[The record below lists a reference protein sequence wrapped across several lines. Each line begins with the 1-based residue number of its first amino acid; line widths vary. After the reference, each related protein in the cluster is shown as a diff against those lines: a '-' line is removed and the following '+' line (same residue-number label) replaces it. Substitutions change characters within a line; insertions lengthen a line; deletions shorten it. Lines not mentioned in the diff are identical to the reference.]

1 MNKLA
6 ERIADS
12 ELEVMRVLWDAKTA
26 LPVAE
31 IRKEICRKTGWEG
44 STAKTLLYRLQ
55 SKGVVAQESREVYY
69 YSPCVT
75 EDEYNEYM
83 TQTLIDRL
91 YKGSAK
97 NLIASFISSKKLSD
111 DDINELQNMFRGGK
125 KNE

>member
-1 MNKLA
+1 MNRLA

-31 IRKEICRKTGWEG
+31 IRKAICEKTGWER

-55 SKGVVAQESREVYY
+55 NKGIVAQEKREVYY

-75 EDEYNEYM
+75 EEEYNEYM
-83 TQTLIDRL
+83 TQTLVDKL
-91 YKGSAK
+91 YRGSIK
-97 NLIASFISSKKLSD
+97 NLIASFVSTKKLND
-111 DDINELQNMFRGGK
+111 DDITELLSMFRGGSK
-125 KNE
+125 R

>member
-1 MNKLA
+1 MNRLA

-31 IRKEICRKTGWEG
+31 IRKAICEKTGWER

-55 SKGVVAQESREVYY
+55 NKGIVAQEKREVYY

-75 EDEYNEYM
+75 EEEYNEYM
-83 TQTLIDRL
+83 TQTLVDKL
-91 YKGSAK
+91 YKGSIK
-97 NLIASFISSKKLSD
+97 NLIASFVSTQKLND
-111 DDINELQNMFRGGK
+111 DDINELLSMFRGGSK
-125 KNE
+125 R